1 MVGCGLVRQKAPP
14 KPTPK
19 GCPSVPGGPIVSEHK
34 PGDVVAVPSTVSGV
48 QPKGSPDVLV
58 VPAHNSLHGR
68 GILVPTDCL
77 APWPVP
83 SPERIAAL
91 EALREAVVAA
101 QVCSKCRTIEHGVPR
116 ALASLEDPSLQA

>member
-1 MVGCGLVRQKAPP
+1 MGTKF
-14 KPTPK
+14 
-19 GCPSVPGGPIVSEHK
+19 K

-48 QPKGSPDVLV
+48 QPKGPDILV

-91 EALREAVVAA
+91 EALREAVALLSDYRYL
-101 QVCSKCRTIEHGVPR
+101 VCSQQARDRIE
-116 ALASLEDPSLQA
+116 AFLERHNES